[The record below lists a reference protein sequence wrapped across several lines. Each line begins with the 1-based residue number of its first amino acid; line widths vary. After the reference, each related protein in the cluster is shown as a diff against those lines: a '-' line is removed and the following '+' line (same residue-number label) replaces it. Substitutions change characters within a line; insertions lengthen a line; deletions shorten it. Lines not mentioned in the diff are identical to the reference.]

1 MEQEQINQTS
11 SPLELRQS
19 KPKGFLDGL
28 VDFVESLNKTFR
40 NIINSEGFKL
50 FIDSLAQ
57 IGKILVD
64 YANKTAKA
72 ADIILINM
80 GWWILPEW
88 TPADIFN
95 VVLLYKEGKEK
106 QIEKQIMAFFDNK
119 KLNKMLREWKQ
130 NSLLKSRIHILKDA
144 IWAHNQGK
152 YTLSVPVLLPQLEG
166 IMVEGLELK
175 GKVRYKE
182 IKDSFE
188 DKLKT
193 PEADFIF
200 TIKSSGYRIIEQY
213 ISENFEWGQAT
224 SSKLSRHAILHGHQT
239 NYNRKKTSLKL
250 ILLIDYVQK
259 VLSNNLKILA
269 SHPPTIQYKVPLV
282 YSKKK

>member
-11 SPLELRQS
+11 SPLELGQF

-28 VDFVESLNKTFR
+28 VDFVESLDKTFR
-40 NIINSEGFKL
+40 KIINSEGFKL

-88 TPADIFN
+88 TPTDIFN
-95 VVLLYKEGKEK
+95 VVLLYREGKEK
-106 QIEKQIMAFFDNK
+106 QIEKQIMTFFDNK
-119 KLNKMLREWKQ
+119 KLNKMLKEWKQ
-130 NSLLKSRIHILKDA
+130 SHLLKSRIHILKDA

-152 YTLSVPVLLPQLEG
+152 YTLSVPALLPQLEG

-175 GKVRYKE
+175 GNVRYKE
-182 IKDSFE
+182 IKDSFQ
-188 DKLKT
+188 DKLKAS
-193 PEADFIF
+193 EVDFIF

-213 ISENFEWGQAT
+213 ISEKFEWGQIT
-224 SSKLSRHAILHGHQT
+224 SSKFSRHAILHGHYT

-259 VLSNNLKILA
+259 VLSNNLKILP
-269 SHPPTIQYKVPLV
+269 SHPSTIQYEDSLV
-282 YSKKK
+282 YNKEK